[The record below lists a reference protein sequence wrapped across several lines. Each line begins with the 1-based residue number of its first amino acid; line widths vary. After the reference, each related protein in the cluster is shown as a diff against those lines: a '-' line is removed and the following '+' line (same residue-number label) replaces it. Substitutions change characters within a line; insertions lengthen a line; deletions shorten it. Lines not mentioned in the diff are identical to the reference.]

1 MTDYKKWL
9 LAKRGGAST
18 VNADKPTTKPVD
30 KQLSTGRQRRQNT
43 SAVRAKIRSCET
55 ELETLGAQ
63 KQAIETK
70 MSAPGFYDPSNAHN
84 IAALGAELARIDAQ
98 LSAVEEAWL
107 LHQEELEQVTQ
118 LGA

>member
-1 MTDYKKWL
+1 M
-9 LAKRGGAST
+9 ST
-18 VNADKPTTKPVD
+18 P
-30 KQLSTGRQRRQNT
+30 
-43 SAVRAKIRSCET
+43 E
-55 ELETLGAQ
+55 
-63 KQAIETK
+63 
-70 MSAPGFYDPSNAHN
+70 FYDPSNAHN

>member
-1 MTDYKKWL
+1 M
-9 LAKRGGAST
+9 
-18 VNADKPTTKPVD
+18 TKPVD

-43 SAVRAKIRSCET
+43 RAVRAKIQSCET
-55 ELETLGAQ
+55 ELEILGAQ

-70 MSAPGFYDPSNAHN
+70 MSEPGFYDPSNAHN
-84 IAALGAELARIDAQ
+84 IAALGAELAHIDAQ
-98 LSAVEEAWL
+98 LTAVEETWL